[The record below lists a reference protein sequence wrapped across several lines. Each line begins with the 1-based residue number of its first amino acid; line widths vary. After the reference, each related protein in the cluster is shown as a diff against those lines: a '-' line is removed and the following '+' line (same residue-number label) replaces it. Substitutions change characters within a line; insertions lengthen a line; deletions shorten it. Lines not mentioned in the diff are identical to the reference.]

1 MKKRLLAL
9 FLTMSIVLTLA
20 ACGENAGSSDN
31 SQNKEEGLASGD
43 TVHLKL
49 AVLTIGD
56 SSAGDRVVEEANKL
70 LAEDGLSIEV
80 QYIKFSTWKEQ
91 SNLLATGGKGS
102 IDLTVL
108 WNQSLAT
115 EVANGSII
123 PLDDLYEPYKEQF
136 SELFTDAQ
144 MQAGYYNGKLY
155 AVPTEKDL
163 ASAFGFVGRKD
174 IMDELGYTDQDIK
187 SLDDLEGLLLKVK
200 DAHPE
205 LYPLVA
211 HNGQN
216 MGLSGTWDPLGN
228 SSNLGVLTD
237 LGQSSTVVNLFED
250 EEFLKKC
257 ETIKKWNDEGL
268 IMPDVLSNTEMG
280 STLVAA
286 GKGFGY
292 LAPLKAGYA
301 EQETSKVGQE
311 MVAVELAPAMATT
324 NTIANVMWAIS
335 SNSEHPEEAMK
346 LLVKLFTDAE
356 LSNLLINGIEG
367 EHYEYNS
374 DKTLIDYVEGVTAST
389 TTYMSAGWVWPN
401 QYLTAPWV
409 PNPVDIWEQLDEFNN
424 TAQMSVAMGFTPNL
438 DEVTNEVTACTNV
451 TDKYYYA
458 ITSGTVDVRET
469 AETINKEL
477 EAAGIQKIIDAKQT
491 QLDEWLKQQGK

>member
-144 MQAGYYNGKLY
+144 MQAGYYNGNYMRFQQKRIWL
-155 AVPTEKDL
+155 
-163 ASAFGFVGRKD
+163 
-174 IMDELGYTDQDIK
+174 Q
-187 SLDDLEGLLLKVK
+187 LL
-200 DAHPE
+200 
-205 LYPLVA
+205 
-211 HNGQN
+211 
-216 MGLSGTWDPLGN
+216 
-228 SSNLGVLTD
+228 
-237 LGQSSTVVNLFED
+237 
-250 EEFLKKC
+250 
-257 ETIKKWNDEGL
+257 
-268 IMPDVLSNTEMG
+268 VLS
-280 STLVAA
+280 
-286 GKGFGY
+286 
-292 LAPLKAGYA
+292 A
-301 EQETSKVGQE
+301 E
-311 MVAVELAPAMATT
+311 
-324 NTIANVMWAIS
+324 
-335 SNSEHPEEAMK
+335 
-346 LLVKLFTDAE
+346 
-356 LSNLLINGIEG
+356 
-367 EHYEYNS
+367 
-374 DKTLIDYVEGVTAST
+374 
-389 TTYMSAGWVWPN
+389 
-401 QYLTAPWV
+401 
-409 PNPVDIWEQLDEFNN
+409 
-424 TAQMSVAMGFTPNL
+424 
-438 DEVTNEVTACTNV
+438 
-451 TDKYYYA
+451 
-458 ITSGTVDVRET
+458 
-469 AETINKEL
+469 
-477 EAAGIQKIIDAKQT
+477 KI
-491 QLDEWLKQQGK
+491 LWMN